1 MNGVGLFST
10 SGAARFPLKRTS
22 QVKSSTQ
29 QMEGRDNYL
38 RSLGGKI
45 QMFAFVCFFVNQLR
59 PAAPT
64 DSSLKWRFF
73 RKLFHQPQ
81 SWKTWRRKKKLLQQ
95 TRQRE
100 QTTGL
105 NDFSFSLSLAR
116 SCFFLHCFFFCCC
129 SFKLS
134 VIICVHTAA
143 NRTGLVV
150 ADSRRTIIN
159 PRQNPPIVVGSILF
173 DLLVDFPFAFLPNVY
188 F

>member
-59 PAAPT
+59 PAAPA

-81 SWKTWRRKKKLLQQ
+81 SWKTWRRKKKTTTTNKT
-95 TRQRE
+95 TRTNNRIE
-100 QTTGL
+100 RFFIL
-105 NDFSFSLSLAR
+105 SLSR
-116 SCFFLHCFFFCCC
+116 SLLFLPSLLFFCCC